1 MWAGLA
7 TPAAEGS
14 PLRPL
19 SGLDGAFLALETD
32 TSRLHVAAVLV
43 LDLPEGPDG
52 SAESA
57 DDRFAAIRAVVEE
70 RLALVP
76 RLRRRVERVSGHLRR
91 PVWVDDPDLDLDHHL
106 RRVTLPAPGG
116 TAELD
121 ELVGAVLSHPLDLRR
136 PLWEMVV
143 VDGMAAGRCAVIARL
158 HHAVIDG
165 VSGVGAM
172 AAFLDPS
179 PRGRASPDESGD
191 GGLRTPGGGAGG
203 AGGDGGAG
211 VAGGPGGAGGE
222 GMGLPATQVPLPL
235 PMPEHAAATSN
246 RQPLAAAVALRR
258 CMDAMVALAAQ
269 NRRLAAA
276 GTASPPAPFSAP
288 RTSLNGAVSGERR
301 YARLAVPLEDLE
313 IVRAAATA
321 ASAGGDHPPTITD
334 VVVCAVAAA
343 VRRVLERRGEQPRDP
358 LVALVPV
365 STWREPTGAEQ
376 GPADVGN
383 SVSGMLVRLPG
394 LSDPPLG
401 RLHDVSAATR
411 VAKEQEERAGGDLL
425 EVVTRALPPA
435 LVSAAVRTTS
445 RLGLFDSLPPPF
457 NVVVSTVRVPDVPL
471 WWGARRVVEVYP
483 AGPVAHGVGLNVTAM
498 TYQGTVHVGLA
509 ACPQL
514 LPDVDELAVLLDD
527 AFAELVAAALDASPA
542 GAAPFGMS
550 EDVPDG
556 RNRGAA
562 GASSQGPGAVR

>member
-1 MWAGLA
+1 MLAGLA
-7 TPAAEGS
+7 TPAAEGP

-43 LDLPEGPDG
+43 LDAPEGPG
-52 SAESA
+52 SSAESA

-76 RLRRRVERVSGHLRR
+76 RLRRRVERLPGHLRR
-91 PVWVDDPDLDLDHHL
+91 PLWVDDPDLDLDHHI
-106 RRVTLPAPGG
+106 RRVALPAPGG
-116 TAELD
+116 TSELD
-121 ELVGAVLSHPLDLRR
+121 DLVGATLSRPLDLRR

-143 VDGMAAGRCAVIARL
+143 VDGMAGGRCAVIARL
-158 HHAVIDG
+158 HHAVLDG
-165 VSGVGAM
+165 VSGAGAM
-172 AAFLDPS
+172 AAFLDASPS
-179 PRGRASPDESGD
+179 RRASPG
-191 GGLRTPGGGAGG
+191 
-203 AGGDGGAG
+203 
-211 VAGGPGGAGGE
+211 
-222 GMGLPATQVPLPL
+222 VPLRLPL
-235 PMPEHAAATSN
+235 SLPEPAAAAPS
-246 RQPLAAAVALRR
+246 RRPVAAAVALRR
-258 CMDAMVALAAQ
+258 CMDVMVALAAQ

-276 GTASPPAPFSAP
+276 GTAPPPAPFRAP
-288 RTSLNGAVSGERR
+288 RTSLNGTVSGERR

-313 IVRAAATA
+313 IVRAAATVG
-321 ASAGGDHPPTITD
+321 SAGDDHPPTVTD

-343 VRRVLERRGEQPRDP
+343 VRRVLESRGEQPRDP

-365 STWREPTGAEQ
+365 STWREPTGAGQ

-401 RLHDVSAATR
+401 RLRDVSAATR